1 MRFKEKSTTEQ
12 VVSLQQVWKRLK
24 VSEWQIINEIADA
37 TGATFEQVDQ
47 LLYLH
52 PTLPDF
58 IETMQEEGFLNADA
72 IDYLQA
78 DLSSNVLLLTKSG
91 FAWGE
96 VDDGPINT
104 VMEAL

>member
-1 MRFKEKSTTEQ
+1 MRFKEKSVTEQ

-37 TGATFEQVDQ
+37 TGATFEQVEQ
-47 LLYLH
+47 LLYQH

-58 IETMQEEGFLNADA
+58 IETMQEEGFLNAGA
-72 IDYLQA
+72 INYSQA
-78 DLSSNVLLLTKSG
+78 DLSSNLLLLTKSG

-96 VDDGPINT
+96 VEDGPLNSAI
-104 VMEAL
+104 EAL